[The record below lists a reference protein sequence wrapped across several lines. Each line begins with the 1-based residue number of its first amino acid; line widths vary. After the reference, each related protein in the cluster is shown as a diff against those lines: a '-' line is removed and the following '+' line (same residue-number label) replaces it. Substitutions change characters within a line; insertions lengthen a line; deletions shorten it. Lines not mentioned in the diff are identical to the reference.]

1 MTITINE
8 IDNRELTFDTIS
20 EAAKYLATFTHL
32 WTFTHLGGYELM
44 RDGTQT
50 SEFSS
55 HSDAIDFL
63 YDLEI
68 FVDYSNEEL
77 YSLLFKDFQSDADVY
92 EFITDW
98 YSARY
103 NDGGGWGDAECSDIT
118 NLLEDT
124 REYCLPNAQKDY

>member
-1 MTITINE
+1 MTIRINE

-20 EAAKYLATFTHL
+20 EAAKYLTSFTHL

-44 RDGTQT
+44 SDGTQI

-63 YDLEI
+63 YDSEI

-77 YSLLFKDFQSDADVY
+77 HSLLFKDFQSDADVY
-92 EFITDW
+92 KFIANW
-98 YSARY
+98 YSERY
-103 NDGGGWGDAECSDIT
+103 DDGGGWGEAECSDTT
-118 NLLEDT
+118 NLLKDI
-124 REYCLPNAQKDY
+124 REYCLP

>member
-20 EAAKYLATFTHL
+20 EAAKYLTSFTHL

-44 RDGTQT
+44 RDGTQI

-63 YDLEI
+63 YDSEI
-68 FVDYSNEEL
+68 FVDYTNEEL
-77 YSLLFKDFQSDADVY
+77 HDLLFKDFQSDADVY
-92 EFITDW
+92 KFIADW
-98 YSARY
+98 YSSRH

-118 NLLEDT
+118 NLLEDI
-124 REYCLPNAQKDY
+124 REYFLPNAQKEY

>member
-1 MTITINE
+1 MTIRINE

-20 EAAKYLATFTHL
+20 EAAKYLTSFTHL

-44 RDGTQT
+44 SDGTQI

-63 YDLEI
+63 YDSEI

-77 YSLLFKDFQSDADVY
+77 HSLLFKDFQSDADVY
-92 EFITDW
+92 KFIANW
-98 YSARY
+98 YSERY
-103 NDGGGWGDAECSDIT
+103 DDGGGWGEPECSDIT
-118 NLLEDT
+118 NLLEDI
-124 REYCLPNAQKDY
+124 REYCLP